1 MARPRK
7 EKVELLTVIP
17 SDPAVQTKIK
27 NAIQEIV
34 DAKIRI
40 AAENDL
46 IKEIGIAIEENTAFS
61 KKVLKKLANIR
72 YKSNRDQVENETQET
87 VDSYDILF
95 PEKNLDLSQEE

>member
-17 SDPAVQTKIK
+17 NDPAVQRKIK

-46 IKEIGIAIEENTAFS
+46 IKDIAVTIEEETAFS
-61 KKVLKKLANIR
+61 KKILKKLANIR

-95 PEKNLDLSQEE
+95 PETPLDFKDEE